1 MHSNFND
8 LKNRTMTAK
17 EFLEENGIPN
27 MPTQFTK
34 DEQTDV
40 SNTAEALE
48 AYHQAKL
55 KLLGI
60 ADVTESVCDN
70 CEPVSGFYL
79 GTTCQKC
86 NRPFRSVKQ
95 TVR

>member
-1 MHSNFND
+1 MKKKVIILGTHD
-8 LKNRTMTAK
+8 PALGGRLA
-17 EFLEENGIPN
+17 EEI
-27 MPTQFTK
+27 
-34 DEQTDV
+34 
-40 SNTAEALE
+40 
-48 AYHQAKL
+48 AKL
-55 KLLGI
+55 RLS
-60 ADVTESVCDN
+60 DVTESVCDN